1 MEKNMKSY
9 NTQQSGMALV
19 TVLIFSAIAMVVIV
33 TSISLTTITSQ
44 SSRTFL
50 QGQRALHVAESGAEN
65 ALMRLIR
72 DPTYT
77 QEELTIDDGTA
88 RIVVSGTSP
97 RIVTVTGEVG
107 NSVRQVEVQVSDQ
120 NGIMTVT
127 SWKELF

>member
-1 MEKNMKSY
+1 MKSY

>member
-1 MEKNMKSY
+1 MKPY

-44 SSRTFL
+44 SSRTLL